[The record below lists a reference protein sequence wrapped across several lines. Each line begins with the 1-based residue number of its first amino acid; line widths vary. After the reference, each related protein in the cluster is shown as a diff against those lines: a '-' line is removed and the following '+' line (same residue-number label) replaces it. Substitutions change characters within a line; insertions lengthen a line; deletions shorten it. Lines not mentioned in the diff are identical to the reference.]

1 MVSAGNKVLLALM
14 RNECIAHCSPYAT
27 DCGEVTRSVNSSLH
41 QGKIKNESSSQCIL
55 HIKEPRLEDYQTP
68 GQRVFNSSIKT

>member
-41 QGKIKNESSSQCIL
+41 QGEMKNECASQHTL
-55 HIKEPRLEDYQTP
+55 HIKEPRLEGYQTP
-68 GQRVFNSSIKT
+68 GQRAFNSA